1 MCLRMSQTANRV
13 LDFETSNDV
22 LLKVGA
28 EVYRAQSFGEKPMKT
43 VILKQKKSQG
53 FTLIELLVVIAIIA
67 ILAAILF
74 PAFAKAR
81 ESARRS
87 SCSSNMKQ
95 IGIALM
101 QYTQE
106 FDEKYPLL
114 HFNNN
119 AGQEVRWQEAVSPY
133 IKSGDAY
140 ATGRISGS
148 GGVWDCPSAAP
159 QPGLY
164 GAHFDLMPEGAPY
177 GTGTGTSIAV
187 VDAPS
192 DTIIVVEKGLHNG
205 NSGWL
210 QFQTWQGM
218 WAPDGG
224 GTAANNYAYANHADA
239 KWDKDDG
246 PSSAAPVYN
255 DWNSHTMM
263 PRYRHL
269 ETSNF
274 LFADGHVKALRR
286 AASTG
291 IRTFMFQVLINLG
304 AHIETLSAPKP
315 HNAPR
320 RSAV

>member
-1 MCLRMSQTANRV
+1 
-13 LDFETSNDV
+13 
-22 LLKVGA
+22 
-28 EVYRAQSFGEKPMKT
+28 MKT
-43 VILKQKKSQG
+43 VILKQKKLQG

-95 IGIALM
+95 IGIATM

-106 FDEKYPLL
+106 FDEKYPML
-114 HFNNN
+114 HFINDT
-119 AGQEVRWQEAVSPY
+119 GQEVRWQEAVSPY

-148 GGVWDCPSAAP
+148 GGVWDCPSATA
-159 QPGLY
+159 QPGIY
-164 GAHFDLMPEGAPY
+164 GANYGLMQDGPGF
-177 GTGTGTSIAV
+177 GTATGVSIAG

-192 DTIIVVEKGLHNG
+192 QTILVAEKGLHNG

-210 QFQTWQGM
+210 QFQNWEGM
-218 WAPDGG
+218 WTAAGG
-224 GTAANNYAYANHADA
+224 GNANNNYAYPDHLDVNF
-239 KWDKDDG
+239 DKDDSA
-246 PSSAAPVYN
+246 SSAAPVYN
-255 DWNSHTMM
+255 DWNSASMM

-274 LFADGHVKALRR
+274 LFSDGHVKSMRKGSINWYKNIYVE
-286 AASTG
+286 ASYQHGG
-291 IRTFMFQVLINLG
+291 IY
-304 AHIETLSAPKP
+304 
-315 HNAPR
+315 
-320 RSAV
+320 